1 MIVSTMSSRPNRS
14 RYLQRGSAAVCALL
28 FATMLGGLAFALV
41 QTGFAS
47 GRWHN
52 RADDS
57 LLALEAAET
66 GIARAEQ
73 EVQSDTDPGGDG
85 VGNLSG
91 TYAGSSF
98 TVTATDDPLDPERV
112 KLLASGKHGRSKRQL
127 EVCVRLKP
135 SAGWAYGA
143 FGRSSVKIGGSGTV
157 TDSYDSRLG
166 TYASQAVNTD
176 AGGQYARSNGGIGS
190 NATIQLQ
197 GLVHGNANA
206 GPGLTP
212 NLTGGGVVTGN
223 TTPLSAPMDLPATP
237 YAEFAAADLIN
248 NNGSWTTTGSAAY
261 NAATKTLAISGGG
274 SLTLNAGT
282 YFFSQLSLSGG
293 SILKVTGPV
302 KIYITQIGNLGG
314 GGIVNV
320 TGLPANLQIYQHQ
333 YALPVGVPPPKK
345 SLGPNTLSVAG
356 GSGAALTVY
365 APYADV
371 NVTGSGAIYG
381 SIIADNL
388 QAQGG
393 AQFHYD
399 EALGGLGGSGPPKLT
414 RVYWRDLAQPKR

>member
-1 MIVSTMSSRPNRS
+1 MILSTMIARPNRTDS
-14 RYLQRGSAAVCALL
+14 QRGSAAVCALL

-47 GRWHN
+47 GRWHD

-57 LLALEAAET
+57 LQALEAAET
-66 GIARAEQ
+66 GLARAEQ
-73 EVQSDTDPGGDG
+73 EVSSDTDPDGDG
-85 VGNLSG
+85 VGTLSG
-91 TYAGSSF
+91 TYAGSRF

-112 KLLASGKHGRSKRQL
+112 KLLAWGQHGMSRRQV

-135 SAGWAYGA
+135 SAGWGYGA
-143 FGRSSVKIGGSGTV
+143 FGRSSTKIGGSGTV

-166 TYASQAVNTD
+166 TYASQAVNKD
-176 AGGQYARSNGGIGS
+176 AGGAYARSNGGIGS
-190 NATIQLQ
+190 NGTIQLQ

-223 TTPLSAPMDLPATP
+223 ITPLSAPMDLPATP
-237 YAEFAAADLIN
+237 YAEFAAANLIN
-248 NNGSWTTTGSAAY
+248 QNGTWTATGSAIY
-261 NAATKTLAISGGG
+261 NPLTKNLAVSGGG
-274 SLTLNAGT
+274 TLTLSGGT
-282 YFFSQLSLSGG
+282 YFFSSLSLSGG

-302 KIYITQIGNLGG
+302 KIYITQVGSLGG

-320 TGLPANLQIYQHQ
+320 TGLPANLQIFQHP
-333 YALPVGVPPPKK
+333 YALPVGVPPAKK
-345 SLGPNTLSVAG
+345 FNNTLSVSG
-356 GSGAALTVY
+356 GSGSALTVY
-365 APYADV
+365 APFTDV
-371 NVTGSGAIYG
+371 AVTGSGAVYG
-381 SIIADNL
+381 AIIADNL

-399 EALGGLGGSGPPKLT
+399 EALGGLGGSGPPKLA

>member
-1 MIVSTMSSRPNRS
+1 MIVSTMSSRPDRS

-28 FATMLGGLAFALV
+28 LATMLGGLAFALV

-47 GRWHN
+47 GRWHA

-57 LLALEAAET
+57 LQALEAAET

-73 EVQSDTDPGGDG
+73 EVQSQTDPGGDG
-85 VGNLSG
+85 VGTLSG
-91 TYAGSSF
+91 TYAGSRF
-98 TVTATDDPLDPERV
+98 TVTATADANPEYFRLV
-112 KLLASGKHGRSKRQL
+112 ARGQHGRSQRQV

-135 SAGWAYGA
+135 TAGWGYGV
-143 FGRSSVKIGGSGTV
+143 FGRSSTKIGGSGTM

-166 TYASQAVNTD
+166 TYASQAVNSD
-176 AGGQYARSNGGIGS
+176 AGGPYARSSGGIGS
-190 NATIQLQ
+190 NGTIQLQ

-223 TTPLSAPMDLPATP
+223 ITPLSVPMDLPATP
-237 YAEFAAADLIN
+237 YADFAAANLIN
-248 NNGSWTTTGSAAY
+248 QNGTWGTTGSAIY
-261 NAATKTLAISGGG
+261 NPVTKNLAVSGGG
-274 SLTLNAGT
+274 SLTLSGGT
-282 YFFSQLSLSGG
+282 YFFSSLSLSGG

-302 KIYITQIGNLGG
+302 KIYITQVGSLGG

-320 TGLPANLQIYQHQ
+320 TGLPANLQIFQHP
-333 YALPVGVPPPKK
+333 YALPVGLAPAKK
-345 SLGPNTLSVAG
+345 LMNTLSVAG

-365 APYADV
+365 APYTDV
-371 NVTGSGAIYG
+371 AVTGGGGIYG

-393 AQFHYD
+393 SQFHYD

-414 RVYWRDLAQPKR
+414 RVYWRDVAQPKR